1 MRKLSIQTTMVAAI
15 GITVLLAQLTSGFIQ
30 YRSKSAA
37 AREEVRNIN
46 EAVIKPILDLTAR
59 GVDGGNTMILSNTE
73 AKALYKASRI
83 LYLKVSGTSAGM
95 AKSEFMDAI
104 PPQKIE
110 FEYSSSKKEEESR
123 YKAAAASSQSG
134 LLRDELL
141 YVIKTPLSNVNNG
154 GEIVAVFPADRLKG
168 LELEV
173 AKNVGLLT
181 LLTVAAG
188 MIFAYFIGRR
198 IAGSV
203 TKVSEQIEHTVQT
216 LNLTERVTLSESDIA
231 LNREA
236 GQTAA
241 AFNNLMSALQGA
253 FSQVMEHT
261 DKLARAS
268 TELSAS
274 SDRAAASSESQ
285 SDDAAAMAAD
295 IEQMAAS
302 LQLVSENAEVANQMS
317 RHTGELSADGSIII
331 KEAATEIGKIADSVR
346 QATTIIQELG
356 QQSKDISAIVQVIK
370 DIADQTNLLAL
381 NAAIEAARAGEQG
394 RGFAVVADEVRK
406 LAERTTQSTTQI
418 SNMIS
423 AIQKSAGNAVAGMV
437 NAEERVSAGV
447 TLANKAESAIT
458 EIRQGADQSVQVV
471 GEISSA
477 LREQNSTNQSISD
490 HVEKIACMTEE
501 NSTIAKQ
508 TAHAAKHLN
517 DLSHSMRGA
526 ITQFKV

>member
-15 GITVLLAQLTSGFIQ
+15 GIVVLLAQLASGFIQ
-30 YRSKSAA
+30 YQSKAAA
-37 AREEVRNIN
+37 AREEVRHIN
-46 EAVIKPILDLTAR
+46 EAVVQPILDLTTR

-110 FEYSSSKKEEESR
+110 FEYSSGKEEESR
-123 YKAAAASSQSG
+123 HKAAAASSKTG
-134 LLRDELL
+134 LLQNELL
-141 YVIKTPLSNVNNG
+141 YVIKTPLSNVKNG
-154 GEIVAVFPADRLKG
+154 GEIVAVFPADSLKG
-168 LELEV
+168 LEFEV
-173 AKNVGLLT
+173 AKSVGLLT

-188 MIFAYFIGRR
+188 VIFAFFIGRR

-203 TKVSEQIEHTVQT
+203 TKVSEQIEHTAKT
-216 LNLTERVTLSESDIA
+216 LNLTERVELSESDIA

-241 AFNNLMSALQGA
+241 AFNHLMSVLQGA
-253 FSQVMEHT
+253 FSQVMAHT
-261 DKLARAS
+261 DNLARAS
-268 TELSAS
+268 TELSTS

-285 SDDAAAMAAD
+285 SDDAAAMAVGV
-295 IEQMAAS
+295 EQMAAS
-302 LQLVSENAEVANQMS
+302 LQLVSKNAEVANQMS
-317 RHTGELSADGSIII
+317 RNTGELSADGSIII

-346 QATTIIQELG
+346 LATAIIQELG
-356 QQSKDISAIVQVIK
+356 QQSNDISAIVQVIK

-406 LAERTTQSTTQI
+406 LAERTSQSTTQI

-423 AIQKSAGNAVAGMV
+423 AIQKSAGDAVAGMV

-458 EIRQGADQSVQVV
+458 EIRQGADQSVRVV

-490 HVEKIACMTEE
+490 HVEKIAYMTEE

-517 DLSHSMRGA
+517 DLSHSMRSA